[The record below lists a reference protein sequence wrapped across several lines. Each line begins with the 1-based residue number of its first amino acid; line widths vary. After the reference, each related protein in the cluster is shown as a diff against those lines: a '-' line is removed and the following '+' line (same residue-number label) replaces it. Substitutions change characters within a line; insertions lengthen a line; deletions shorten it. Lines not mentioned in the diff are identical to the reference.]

1 MERCKNGRTDRDA
14 VEGGR
19 LAWTQGTMALAP
31 AGKYDS
37 PVRRRRRC
45 VLSLPLLQRL
55 VRCVCRRVH
64 FVEADRSGRS
74 ARTRE
79 TVQRFRPR
87 TVVPRH
93 RRPRW
98 TAPSWSVHTAT

>member
-1 MERCKNGRTDRDA
+1 MPLREVDSRGRMEPREYLLG
-14 VEGGR
+14 
-19 LAWTQGTMALAP
+19 P
-31 AGKYDS
+31 AGEYDS
-37 PVRRRRRC
+37 PVRWWRC

-79 TVQRFRPR
+79 TVERFRAC